1 MKKARNT
8 AAAAAGLRR
17 RAQARLR
24 AAAKG
29 ATASTG
35 ADARRILHELRVHQ
49 IELEMQN
56 EELRQSR
63 TEVEAGLE
71 RYTDLYDFAPVGY
84 LTVGRDGTIRQVNL
98 AGAHLLG
105 VARGRMAGRRLGEFV
120 AEPARPAFNA
130 LLERALAR
138 QAQEV
143 CEVVLLKK
151 GKELLNVH
159 MTAVGSQDEQE
170 CRITMADI
178 TERRQIDNTL
188 MFLLQCGRPAP
199 GEDFFRSLARYLA
212 ETLGMD
218 YVCIDRL
225 EGDGLAARTVAVYVD
240 GRFEDNLVYALKD
253 TPCGEVVGKTIC
265 TFPEG
270 VRHLFPR
277 DAALQAMMAE
287 SYAGTTL
294 WSSRGQPI
302 GLIAVIGRH
311 PRADLRLAEAV
322 LKVVAIRAAGELERE
337 QAEAETKRL
346 ASFPIL
352 NPRPVVEVD
361 LAGQVHFCNPVATQM
376 FPDLCEGGPGH
387 PFFADWEAV
396 LRQLGEAGS
405 EPIVREIPVGQRWYH
420 QTIHLVE
427 KGQRARIYGADITAR
442 RQAADELLK
451 AYAEVEKRVVER
463 TAELIET
470 NKKLKLEIENRKK
483 AEKALRNRTA
493 ELKKQRFRL
502 VEANAALKVLLKQRE
517 NDKIEVEEKVL
528 TNFNQLVIPY
538 LGKIKRR
545 SSDAKLKAYADIL
558 ESNLN
563 EIVSPFARSLSSKFL
578 RLSPAEL
585 EVSSLVR
592 QGKNTKEIAEI
603 MNLAESTIDF
613 HRDNIRK
620 KLGIKNK
627 KINLKTYLGSL
638 Q

>member
-1 MKKARNT
+1 MT
-8 AAAAAGLRR
+8 
-17 RAQARLR
+17 
-24 AAAKG
+24 
-29 ATASTG
+29 
-35 ADARRILHELRVHQ
+35 
-49 IELEMQN
+49 
-56 EELRQSR
+56 
-63 TEVEAGLE
+63 
-71 RYTDLYDFAPVGY
+71 
-84 LTVGRDGTIRQVNL
+84 
-98 AGAHLLG
+98 
-105 VARGRMAGRRLGEFV
+105 GRRLGEFV
-120 AEPARPAFNA
+120 AEPDRPVFNA
-130 LLERALAR
+130 FLEKAFAS
-138 QAQEV
+138 QTPAV
-143 CEVVLLKK
+143 CEVALLKK
-151 GKELLNVH
+151 GKDSLNVR
-159 MTAVGSQDEQE
+159 VSGVVSQDRQE
-170 CRITMADI
+170 CRAAMEDI
-178 TERRQIDNTL
+178 TERRQIENAL
-188 MFLLQCGRPAP
+188 MFLLQSGRPAT
-199 GEDFFRSLARYLA
+199 GADFFRTLARYLA

-311 PRADLRLAEAV
+311 PRANLRLAEAV

-361 LAGQVHFCNPVATQM
+361 LAGRVHFCNPAAKQM
-376 FPDLCEGGPGH
+376 FPDLCEDGPGH
-387 PFFADWEAV
+387 PFLADWEAV
-396 LRQLGEAGS
+396 LRALGEAGS
-405 EPIVREIPVGQRWYH
+405 EPIVREVPVGQRWYH

-427 KGQRARIYGADITAR
+427 RDQRARIYGADITAR

-451 AYAEVEKRVVER
+451 AYAEVEKRVAER

-470 NKKLKLEIENRKK
+470 NTKLKLEIESRKK
-483 AEKALRNRTA
+483 AEKAVRKRTV

-502 VEANAALKVLLKQRE
+502 VEANAALKVLLRQRE
-517 NDKIEVEEKVL
+517 NDKIEIEEKVL
-528 TNFNQLVIPY
+528 TNLNQLVIPY
-538 LGKIKRR
+538 LGKLKRR

-578 RLSPAEL
+578 RLSNAEL
-585 EVSSLVR
+585 EVSNLVR

-613 HRDNIRK
+613 HRDNIRQ

-627 KINLKTYLGSL
+627 KINLKTYLLSL